1 MAVVF
6 GWLFRDGFV
15 GFVGRGG
22 GGILVANV
30 VVMGFFTVVA
40 DVVVLVMGF
49 FVWLWW

>member
-1 MAVVF
+1 MAVGF

-15 GFVGRGG
+15 GRGG
-22 GGILVANV
+22 GGFLVANV
-30 VVMGFFTVVA
+30 VLVGFFIVVA